1 MKNKNILISGAGIA
15 GPTLAY
21 WLKLYGF
28 NPTIVEQAP
37 ALREGGY
44 AIDFVGAGF
53 EVAEKMGI
61 LQELRDADL
70 KIKELVF
77 VDKKSNR
84 KGALNSF
91 RMRRLLN
98 NRYLN
103 LFRRD
108 LSKAIFN
115 HLNKDTEIIFGDSI
129 RRIEENENDILVTFK
144 SGKERHFDLVVG
156 TDGLHSEVRDLVFG
170 DEEYFEK
177 YFGYYVAAFTVRNYL
192 QIDNPIKTENSY
204 FSHTIPGKQLDI
216 YSINE
221 NELTALFIFASDQRL
236 HYSHHNLAGQK
247 QILRDEFRD
256 MEWESHP
263 LLERLDDA
271 DDFYFD
277 SVSQIRMEHWSKGR
291 VALLGDSAFAP
302 SLLAGQGSSLAMVAA
317 YILAGE
323 LNEANG
329 NYETAFQQYEAIFKP
344 FIEYKQNVAKSFAHS
359 LVPQNYFSI
368 WLRRTFS
375 NVMSSSFFA
384 KKFVQKYMTDNIVL
398 KQYSG
403 AENNKSGSSAQK
415 QINLTFLH
423 QSGAK
428 IFPGRRRS

>member
-1 MKNKNILISGAGIA
+1 MENKNILISGAGIA

-28 NPTIVEQAP
+28 NPTIVEQSP
-37 ALREGGY
+37 VLREGGY

-61 LQELRDADL
+61 LQELKKADL

-77 VDKKSNR
+77 VDKKGNR
-84 KGALNSF
+84 QGALNSF
-91 RMRRLLN
+91 HMRGLLN

-103 LFRRD
+103 LFRSD

-115 HLNKDTEIIFGDSI
+115 HLNTDTETIFGDSI
-129 RRIEENENDILVTFK
+129 RRIEENSNDTLVTFR
-144 SGKERHFDLVVG
+144 SGEERHFDLVVG
-156 TDGLHSEVRDLVFG
+156 TDGLHSDVRNLIFG
-170 DEEYFEK
+170 DDEYFEK

-192 QIDNPIKTENSY
+192 PIDNPIKTENSY

-221 NELTALFIFASDQRL
+221 NELTALFIFASDRIL
-236 HYSHHNLAGQK
+236 GYSHQNLDGQK

-256 MEWESHP
+256 MEWESQA
-263 LLERLDDA
+263 LLERLADA

-323 LNEANG
+323 LKEANG
-329 NYETAFQQYEAIFKP
+329 NYEAAFKQYEAIFKP
-344 FIEYKQNVAKSFAHS
+344 FIEYKQKVAKSFAHS

-368 WLRRTFS
+368 WLRRTFN
-375 NVMSSSFFA
+375 NVMSWSFIA
-384 KKFVQKYMTDNIVL
+384 KKFVQKYMTDNIELKHYSAAPLNKPDSVVRKQNKLTVL
-398 KQYSG
+398 
-403 AENNKSGSSAQK
+403 
-415 QINLTFLH
+415 H
-423 QSGAK
+423 
-428 IFPGRRRS
+428 